1 MLRRKLAPLA
11 LLVLALA
18 AARLAPAA
26 APAPTSWHPASD
38 LVLVPPHEPGVP
50 LLIEG
55 RVLAD
60 TVPLVGAK
68 LHAYQQDASGRYSW
82 KPGAPNRLAGDLV
95 TGPEGRFRI
104 RTVVP
109 GLAEGSPHL
118 HLSIEGPRGGSTRL
132 TLALCRTHGAG
143 TDSAFARF
151 PLFVTEPT
159 ATGSD
164 QWARVEHAADT
175 GFVCRP
181 VIRLRPWAAH

>member
-1 MLRRKLAPLA
+1 MLRSKLASLA
-11 LLVLALA
+11 MLLFALA
-18 AARLAPAA
+18 AARLGLAA
-26 APAPTSWHPASD
+26 APAPSTWHPASD
-38 LVLVPPHEPGVP
+38 LVLAPPHEPGVL

-60 TVPLVGAK
+60 TVPVAGAK
-68 LHAYQQDASGRYSW
+68 LHAYQQDASGHYSF

-95 TGPEGRFRI
+95 TGPDGRFRI
-104 RTVVP
+104 RTIVP

-118 HLSIEGPRGGSTRL
+118 HLAIEGPRAGSTRM

-143 TDSAFARF
+143 SDTAFARF

-181 VIRLRPWAAH
+181 VIRVSSAFLR